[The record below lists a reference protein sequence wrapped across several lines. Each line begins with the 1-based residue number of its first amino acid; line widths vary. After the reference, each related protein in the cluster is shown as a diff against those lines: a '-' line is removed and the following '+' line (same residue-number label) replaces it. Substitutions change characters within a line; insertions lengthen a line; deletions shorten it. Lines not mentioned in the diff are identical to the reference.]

1 MGDIAT
7 GKRRLRNSEVL
18 QQFYERKERARAR
31 ARLNLANGVQFNDF
45 VPDGRTRKTM
55 QPKRQLLLEA
65 IDRDPSIAPRVPVA
79 VSATD
84 CALCENALDCASVCP
99 TGARFPNP
107 VDGRLAFDARYCIG
121 CGLCVPACAFGA
133 VALMEATAELFLP
146 DAAAKAAKIPK
157 RSAETRMRRG
167 GPHDRPRAA
176 EGSRTAASPHPAAGP
191 RPQPAAAPGPARDAL
206 AAVPVRRCAPAARR
220 APATPCAVPAAA
232 LRPARPA
239 ALPAAALRR
248 LSERAPA
255 AEAQG
260 VAWVLGGCLL
270 AFVLGLGGCV
280 GCVSC
285 AMFLDPGYNGSF
297 DLRYHDGYDGY
308 DGYHERYNGGSDSYG
323 SGILGGFT
331 RQDIEDAF
339 GGGAGTVE
347 DGRCTAGV
355 YEVGAD
361 IEPGRYFLDGSPS
374 AEGSLYVF
382 EREDGGT
389 YRIDA
394 SLVYFGNYYADLEEG
409 DLVAFEAPDDD
420 ARMYLASEAAFE
432 PQAPY
437 GSGLYLVGED
447 IPAGTYAIT
456 VDESAEEAAR
466 QECAAFVMKDLAF
479 DDGSITEEKYVVRGG
494 TQTVAVEDG
503 EWLELYAAT
512 ATPA

>member
-1 MGDIAT
+1 MTDPERPKAPEQPQAPTPPPAPGQQPQQPQVPPAT
-7 GKRRLRNSEVL
+7 PWPPSASGGTP
-18 QQFYERKERARAR
+18 QQPGAPRQPPAPYPQQPYGQPAPPPYPQQPYGAYPN
-31 ARLNLANGVQFNDF
+31 APQ
-45 VPDGRTRKTM
+45 
-55 QPKRQLLLEA
+55 QPKR
-65 IDRDPSIAPRVPVA
+65 
-79 VSATD
+79 
-84 CALCENALDCASVCP
+84 
-99 TGARFPNP
+99 
-107 VDGRLAFDARYCIG
+107 
-121 CGLCVPACAFGA
+121 
-133 VALMEATAELFLP
+133 
-146 DAAAKAAKIPK
+146 KAWP
-157 RSAETRMRRG
+157 
-167 GPHDRPRAA
+167 
-176 EGSRTAASPHPAAGP
+176 
-191 RPQPAAAPGPARDAL
+191 
-206 AAVPVRRCAPAARR
+206 
-220 APATPCAVPAAA
+220 
-232 LRPARPA
+232 
-239 ALPAAALRR
+239 
-248 LSERAPA
+248 
-255 AEAQG
+255 
-260 VAWVLGGCLL
+260 WVLGGCLL

-374 AEGSLYVF
+374 VEGSLYVF

-389 YRIDA
+389 YRVDA

-479 DDGSITEEKYVVRGG
+479 DDGSITDEKYVVRGG